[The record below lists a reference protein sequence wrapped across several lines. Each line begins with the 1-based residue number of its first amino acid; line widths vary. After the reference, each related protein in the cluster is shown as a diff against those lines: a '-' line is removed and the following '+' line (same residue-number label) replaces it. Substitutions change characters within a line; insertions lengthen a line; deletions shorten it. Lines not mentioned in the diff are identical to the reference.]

1 MLIAKR
7 FYLICFLVFLMFH
20 LSAQNERPKIGLV
33 LSGGGAKG
41 IAHIGVL
48 KAMEEA
54 GLTPDY
60 ITGTSMGSIM
70 GGLYSIGYSADEL
83 AELVT
88 TVDWDQILTNKITLD
103 KVTFE
108 EKSYYGRYL
117 LDFYLKDKKLQ
128 LPSGVI
134 EGQALMELFSELTRP
149 VHEITDFNKFP
160 IPFTCVAANIVTG
173 DPVDLNHG
181 SLALAM
187 RASMAIPTVFTPVKI
202 DGKLLVD
209 GGLVRNVPVDEIK
222 AMGAD
227 IIICVFVGTDL
238 AQEED
243 LKSAVKILTQ
253 SAFITS
259 AFDAKKQLEQCDIIV
274 RPDLNGYST
283 ASFHD
288 AAGILER
295 GMTAGEQYV
304 DIFKQLADSLKKI
317 GPLHKVVKP
326 EIQNSYVFDSIEIV
340 GNKVITNDF
349 ILGKMKFKPGEE
361 FTIEEINKR
370 IDFTYGTQYFEGITY
385 EIVGEK
391 GHRVLKLKVVERP
404 NIEFR
409 FSYYY
414 DSENKGGIIANATFR
429 NVILNSSRLIFET
442 DFSSQPKIFVDYFKY
457 LGKKQNFALGLSGLY
472 NKNDFPIYDTTG
484 VRTSIYSSDYISGGF
499 KIQST
504 NLQNSTY
511 GVELNWSDIV
521 LNPKVGVLTDNRV
534 PNYSYQINQIK
545 YTSTHLGAFYRFN
558 NLNDRYFPTRGM
570 SSDIEV
576 TASIN
581 SNGKFI
587 ISEEIWN
594 DYYNSLFE
602 KNTIKGL
609 EADIFPIIPISKKFV
624 ILSKAKLKL
633 SSLDNSAQNITEF
646 DFVGGF
652 TPDLVNANEYY
663 GAGKKEYYLANYF
676 YGRLGAQ
683 YEIHRNIFLQAFFN
697 LVTTDF
703 PVTFLNPD
711 VEMGNM
717 WGETTR
723 YGYAAMIGMKSAI
736 GPIKLAVA
744 KDHFRKGLRASLI
757 IGFHY

>member
-1 MLIAKR
+1 MKKICLSFLIA
-7 FYLICFLVFLMFH
+7 L
-20 LSAQNERPKIGLV
+20 LSLASFAQKERPKIGLV

-83 AELVT
+83 ATLVT
-88 TVDWDQILTNKITLD
+88 TVDWDLILTNKIPLD

-108 EKSYYGRYL
+108 EKAYYGRYL
-117 LDFYLKDKKLQ
+117 LDFYLKDKELQ

-149 VHEITDFNKFP
+149 VHDITDFSQFP
-160 IPFTCVAANIVTG
+160 IPFTCVGANIVTG
-173 DPVDLNHG
+173 EPVDLNHG

-209 GGLVRNVPVDEIK
+209 GGLVRNMPVDEIK

-227 IIICVFVGTDL
+227 IIIGVFVGTDL

-259 AFDAKKQLEQCDIIV
+259 AFDAKKQLEQCDILV
-274 RPDLNGYST
+274 RPDLTGYST

-295 GMTAGEQYV
+295 GMNAGEQYV
-304 DIFKQLADSLKKI
+304 EIFKQLADSLKKM

-326 EIQNSYVFDSIEIV
+326 AIQDSYIFDSIEIV
-340 GNKVITNDF
+340 GNKVITDDF
-349 ILGKMKFKPGEE
+349 IIGKMKFKPGKEL
-361 FTIEEINKR
+361 TIEELNKR
-370 IDFTYGTQYFEGITY
+370 IEFTFGTQYFEGITY
-385 EIVGEK
+385 EILGEK
-391 GHRVLKLKVVERP
+391 GHRILKLNVVERP

-429 NVILNSSRLIFET
+429 NVILNSSRLILET
-442 DFSSQPKIFVDYFKY
+442 DLSSQPKVFLDYFKY
-457 LGKKQNFALGLSGLY
+457 LGKKQNIALGISSLY
-472 NKNDFPIYDTTG
+472 NKNEFPFYDNTG
-484 VRTSIYSSDYISGGF
+484 ARTSIYSSDYFSGGF
-499 KIQST
+499 KVQST
-504 NLQNSTY
+504 NLKNSTF
-511 GVELNWSDIV
+511 GLKLEWSNIV
-521 LNPKVGVLTDNRV
+521 LKPKVGIISVRAD
-534 PNYSYQINQIK
+534 SGYQITQLK
-545 YTSTHLGAFYRFN
+545 YSCTVLGAFYQFN

-570 SSDIEV
+570 SSNIEL
-576 TASIN
+576 TASL
-581 SNGKFI
+581 SADGEF
-587 ISEEIWN
+587 SGN
-594 DYYNSLFE
+594 DEDKNNEYNNLIE

-609 EADIFPIIPISKKFV
+609 EMDIVPIIPLSKKFV
-624 ILSKAKLKL
+624 LLSKAKLKL
-633 SSLDNSAQNITEF
+633 STLDDYAQNATEF
-646 DFVGGF
+646 DFIGGF
-652 TPDLVNANEYY
+652 SPDIVNANEFY
-663 GAGKKEYYLANYF
+663 GAGIKEYYLANYF
-676 YGRLGAQ
+676 YARLGAQ
-683 YEIHRNIFLQAFFN
+683 YELFRNVFLQAHFN
-697 LVTTDF
+697 VLTTEF

-711 VEMGNM
+711 VVMGNM
-717 WGETTR
+717 WGEKTR